1 MKKLLIIALPLFI
14 GCSSELFSALTG
26 IFVSPKVYSSYYNCS
41 QYIDRYNALQDE
53 KKNLD
58 VEYEKVEKNDS
69 LSDEQKQ
76 DYEDRILDLSFQVD
90 NALQDWGDCK
100 SRHSN

>member
-26 IFVSPKVYSSYYNCS
+26 IFVSPRVYSNYYNCS

-100 SRHSN
+100 NRHSN

>member
-1 MKKLLIIALPLFI
+1 M
-14 GCSSELFSALTG
+14 
-26 IFVSPKVYSSYYNCS
+26 
-41 QYIDRYNALQDE
+41 
-53 KKNLD
+53 
-58 VEYEKVEKNDS
+58 EKNDS

>member
-1 MKKLLIIALPLFI
+1 MKKLMFIALPLFI

-26 IFVSPKVYSSYYNCS
+26 IFVSPRVYSNYYNCS

-58 VEYEKVEKNDS
+58 VEYEKVEKM
-69 LSDEQKQ
+69 
-76 DYEDRILDLSFQVD
+76 ILYQMNKNKTMKIEF
-90 NALQDWGDCK
+90 
-100 SRHSN
+100 